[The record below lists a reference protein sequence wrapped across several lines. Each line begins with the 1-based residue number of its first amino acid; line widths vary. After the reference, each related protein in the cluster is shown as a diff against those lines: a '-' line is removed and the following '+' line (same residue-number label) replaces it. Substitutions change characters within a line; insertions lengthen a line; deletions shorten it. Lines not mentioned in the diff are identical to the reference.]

1 MLEGREFL
9 LRAQL
14 STATLEAWIE
24 AGWLVPRTRPGR
36 STDFPARSCPRLADP
51 RPARGM
57 GVNDEGVAVVLGLL
71 DQVHGLRHAL
81 RRVSAV
87 LHSVP
92 EPLRRTSCT
101 IAGRRPR

>member
-1 MLEGREFL
+1 
-9 LRAQL
+9 
-14 STATLEAWIE
+14 
-24 AGWLVPRTRPGR
+24 
-36 STDFPARSCPRLADP
+36 
-51 RPARGM
+51 M

-92 EPLRRTSCT
+92 EPLRRD
-101 IAGRRPR
+101 ILAQLPAAGPDDAAGEE